1 MEINKVLT
9 NGEATNNEE
18 FGESR
23 WEEIVFEVGLEGWI
37 GVFQVK
43 KKKSKKNTGEEITRN
58 VRYMVHSGK
67 AE

>member
-1 MEINKVLT
+1 MTIIQLNECYNMEINKVLT

-43 KKKSKKNTGEEITRN
+43 KKE
-58 VRYMVHSGK
+58 
-67 AE
+67 